1 MTFNLA
7 KQSITIINNNMPEL
21 PEVEVIKRGLQH
33 YLPGSRVIAVS
44 AGNKKLRLPM
54 PRKDLTEYIKGKHVT
69 AVDRRARF
77 LLITMDNGARLVIH
91 LGMTGKLSIIPQ
103 ASRKAKHDHFRL
115 LLDSGK
121 QLVFNDIRRF
131 GFILVLA
138 PERDFSRTMLANLG
152 PEPLD
157 HDFTPL
163 YLQKLAQGKN
173 RPLKNF
179 LMDNRT
185 VAGIGNIYASEIMFQ
200 ARLRPEKK
208 ISTLTRK
215 QWERVVESCRY
226 VLEKAI
232 KSGGTSISDFVNESG
247 RRGYFQLELQTY
259 GRQEK
264 PCIYCNMPI
273 KKISMAGRSTF
284 FCPHCQ
290 K

>member
-7 KQSITIINNNMPEL
+7 KQTITIINYNMPEL
-21 PEVEVIKRGLQH
+21 PEVEVIKRGLQQ
-33 YLPGSRVIAVS
+33 YLPGRRVIAVS

-77 LLITMDNGARLVIH
+77 LLITMNNGARLVIH

-103 ASRKAKHDHFRL
+103 ASPKAKHDHFRL

-247 RRGYFQLELQTY
+247 RRGYFQLELRTY
-259 GRQEK
+259 GRQGK
-264 PCIYCNMPI
+264 PCICCNMPI
-273 KKISMAGRSTF
+273 KKITMAGRSTF